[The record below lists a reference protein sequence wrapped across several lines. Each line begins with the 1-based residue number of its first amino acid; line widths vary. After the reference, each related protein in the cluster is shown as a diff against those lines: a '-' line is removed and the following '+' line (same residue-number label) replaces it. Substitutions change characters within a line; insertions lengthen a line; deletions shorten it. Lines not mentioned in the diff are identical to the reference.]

1 MDIKGGINKHY
12 LKTFF
17 NWIDYIVYII
27 CTWISW
33 IWDVPFTIGIILLET
48 IVKPGASFISFCKY
62 KLYRLT
68 HMKISTT
75 IHVTQC

>member
-1 MDIKGGINKHY
+1 MHLDIMDLGCAFHNQSY
-12 LKTFF
+12 FF
-17 NWIDYIVYII
+17 
-27 CTWISW
+27 
-33 IWDVPFTIGIILLET
+33 LET
-48 IVKPGASFISFCKY
+48 IVKPGASFICFCKY

>member
-1 MDIKGGINKHY
+1 M
-12 LKTFF
+12 
-17 NWIDYIVYII
+17 
-27 CTWISW
+27 CTWISC
-33 IWDVPFTIGIILLET
+33 ISDVPFTIGLISLET
-48 IVKPGASFISFCKY
+48 IVKPGASFICFCKY